1 MRNLRFKKDDF
12 LFIRTTYPSL
22 FIKFKNSYE
31 ENGIVNVPL
40 QNETDYDYYFDIVG
54 DYVAS
59 SLNEAGELNE
69 DGLRLEAAWDYAD
82 WSKEYMGSGLFR

>member
-1 MRNLRFKKDDF
+1 MRNLRFKKADF

-31 ENGIVNVPL
+31 ENGIVNVPM
-40 QNETDYDYYFDIVG
+40 QNERDYDYYFDIVG
-54 DYVAS
+54 DYIAT
-59 SLNEAGELNE
+59 SLNEMGELNE

-82 WSKEYMGSGLFR
+82 WSKE

>member
-31 ENGIVNVPL
+31 ENGIVNVPM
-40 QNETDYDYYFDIVG
+40 QNERDYI
-54 DYVAS
+54 AT

-82 WSKEYMGSGLFR
+82 WSKE

>member
-1 MRNLRFKKDDF
+1 MGSKYK
-12 LFIRTTYPSL
+12 TH

-31 ENGIVNVPL
+31 ENGIVNVPM
-40 QNETDYDYYFDIVG
+40 QNERDYDYYFDIVG
-54 DYVAS
+54 DYIAT

-82 WSKEYMGSGLFR
+82 WSKE

>member
-31 ENGIVNVPL
+31 ENGIVNVPM
-40 QNETDYDYYFDIVG
+40 QNERDYDYYFDIVG
-54 DYVAS
+54 DYIS
-59 SLNEAGELNE
+59 TSLNEAGELNE

-82 WSKEYMGSGLFR
+82 WSKE

>member
-31 ENGIVNVPL
+31 ENGIVNVPM
-40 QNETDYDYYFDIVG
+40 QNERDYI
-54 DYVAS
+54 AT
-59 SLNEAGELNE
+59 SLNEAGKLNE

-82 WSKEYMGSGLFR
+82 WSKE